1 MSLESVKIIWT
12 IFILKFRKSHFSNLQ
27 LVLNKLRH
35 SSWSRKSL
43 EKAWKCLFRPF
54 PFIFSRWH
62 RFNYIKTFPKTS
74 WSSHRVLNLKQ
85 RYKKTLEKFRK
96 LVMSIW
102 PLSWARFKPDS
113 SQIQEDFGFPAEW
126 HAMEMKMKSKKVGK
140 SIIFYIFTWKI
151 NIFTIN
157 SSFKFEISC
166 NLLRKVC
173 FVLIFT

>member
-113 SQIQEDFGFPAEW
+113 RRFRISSRMTCHGNENEV
-126 HAMEMKMKSKKVGK
+126 EES
-140 SIIFYIFTWKI
+140 WKI
-151 NIFTIN
+151 NNFLHFHLKN
-157 SSFKFEISC
+157 Q
-166 NLLRKVC
+166 
-173 FVLIFT
+173 